1 MVGVGAGRDL
11 GRIFQDKVLQ
21 PALIENYWW
30 WKSGSLLNQS
40 HWWDRWMSA
49 IALRSTKTLKEE
61 KSKIMDRHVDRL
73 LDNVMKDRESLL
85 LLASVFLVK

>member
-1 MVGVGAGRDL
+1 
-11 GRIFQDKVLQ
+11 
-21 PALIENYWW
+21 
-30 WKSGSLLNQS
+30 
-40 HWWDRWMSA
+40 MSA